1 MITRVWGLIN
11 GQQALQTYQKG
22 DRWYFELPSQ
32 SGMFVCEFWAEN
44 DYGSVG
50 YRSAIIYIQ
59 DGRVKCIRVLS
70 ERYHSLMSIG
80 GFDAEMSI
88 RDHTVAIKPFTTAIM
103 ADRRYNSDMEILVC
117 PHNME
122 VAI

>member
-11 GQQALQTYQKG
+11 GQQALQTYQKD
-22 DRWYFELPSQ
+22 DRWFYELPSQ

-50 YRSAIIYIQ
+50 YRSAIIFIQ

-70 ERYHSLMSIG
+70 ERYHSLMSMQRYG
-80 GFDAEMSI
+80 SEMGM
-88 RDHTVAIKPFTTAIM
+88 RTCTATLEKLPSASM
-103 ADRRYNSDMEILVC
+103 MDRRYGSSIKALVC
-117 PHNME
+117 PFNME
-122 VAI
+122 AMG

>member
-1 MITRVWGLIN
+1 MIVRVWGLIN

-88 RDHTVAIKPFTTAIM
+88 RDHAVAMKPFTTAIM
-103 ADRRYNSDMEILVC
+103 ADRRYVSAMEILVC
-117 PHNME
+117 PHDME
-122 VAI
+122 VII